1 MPYCAGMPYQPR
13 ILAFAGSTRK
23 ESYNKKILKIAVE
36 GAKNRGAEVT
46 LLDLRD
52 LPIPL
57 YDGDLEA
64 DEGIPVNA
72 RKLKALMN
80 ANEGFLIASPEY
92 NSSISGVLKNA
103 IDWASR
109 SEPGEAPLA
118 CFSGKTAALISAT
131 PGALAG
137 LRGLGEVSRILHNNG
152 VHVLPYQ
159 VGVPRAHEAFG
170 PDGSLIDPKQLANLE
185 KVGTSLA
192 DFLLKH
198 YV

>member
-1 MPYCAGMPYQPR
+1 MVYVPR
-13 ILAFAGSTRK
+13 ILAFAGSARK
-23 ESYNKKILKIAVE
+23 ESYNKKVLKFAVQ
-36 GAKNRGAEVT
+36 GAESADAEVT

-52 LPIPL
+52 LPLPL

-64 DEGIPVNA
+64 ESGLPKNVK
-72 RKLKALMN
+72 KLKSLMK

-109 SEPGEAPLA
+109 SEPGEAPLV
-118 CFSGKTAALISAT
+118 CFSGKAVALVSAT

-137 LRGLGEVSRILHNNG
+137 LRGLAEVARILHNIG
-152 VHVLPYQ
+152 AHVLPYQ
-159 VGVPRAHEAFG
+159 VGVPRVHEAFD
-170 PDGSLIDPKQLANLE
+170 PDGSLKDPKLQANLE
-185 KVGTSLA
+185 KVGANLA
-192 DFLLKH
+192 DFLMKH